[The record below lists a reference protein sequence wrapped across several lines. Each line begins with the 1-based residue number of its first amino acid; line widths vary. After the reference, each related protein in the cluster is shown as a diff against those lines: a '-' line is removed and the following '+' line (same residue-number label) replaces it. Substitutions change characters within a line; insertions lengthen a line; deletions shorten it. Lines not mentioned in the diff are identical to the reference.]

1 MTDER
6 IRSLERSVQD
16 GGDPALRLA
25 LARELVRAGR
35 KDDARAQVALVLRGE
50 PASVDGV
57 RALDEL
63 GFGPLAH
70 DAPWPTSE
78 GGNDRARRSAHPG
91 ARRGQL
97 LRRIR
102 IGREGERPLSV
113 SVGAKTAY
121 VSTSF
126 RRLVALDLAGGEPR
140 WIRDLGHDEFTAPA
154 IGEGERL
161 LLGAEG
167 MLRILRGETGE
178 TAWEVRPRG
187 RSRTEEVHVA
197 FAPSGLVLAC
207 WGNSLQALDATS
219 GELRWAYEV
228 QGHLRSAPALD
239 GGTIFVASDMGGVY
253 AFGVDGKLLSQAKS
267 PRAAGGRVVVV
278 MRDELHVQKAAMEK
292 NVENHFLLR
301 EGAKL
306 AASSTLLRAGRIL
319 CALDAERVLTGGFSA
334 DVVSHGVVSSTR
346 LIFLAAASDSGGCV
360 YSIGPD
366 RLGWYDPSLELVKE
380 LCRRSEA
387 PPDGSLLAIG
397 PDSTLLAAS
406 PKGILHVFE

>member
-35 KDDARAQVALVLRGE
+35 REDARAQVALVLRAE

-63 GFGPLAH
+63 GFGPLAQ
-70 DAPWPTSE
+70 DASWPTAE
-78 GGNDRARRSAHPG
+78 GGNDRARRSAHSG

-97 LRRIR
+97 KKRIR
-102 IGREGERPLSV
+102 IGKEGERPLSL

-121 VSTSF
+121 VATSL
-126 RRLVALDLAGGEPR
+126 RRLVALDLAEGQPR
-140 WIRDLGHDEFTAPA
+140 WIRDFGIDEFAGPS

-167 MLRILRGETGE
+167 TVRVLRGDTGE
-178 TAWEVRPRG
+178 TVWEARPRG
-187 RSRTEEVHVA
+187 RSSTEEVHVA
-197 FAPSGLVLAC
+197 FAPSGLILAC

-228 QGHLRSAPALD
+228 HGRLRSAPALE
-239 GGTIFVASDMGGVY
+239 GGTVFVATDMGGVY
-253 AFGVDGKLLSQAKS
+253 AFGFDGKLLSEAKA
-267 PRAAGGRVVVV
+267 PRAAGGRTVVAL
-278 MRDELHVQKAAMEK
+278 RHELHVQKAVPEK
-292 NVENHFLLR
+292 NVENHYVLR
-301 EGAKL
+301 DGTKL
-306 AASSTLLRAGRIL
+306 AASSSLLRAGKIL
-319 CALDAERVLTGGFSA
+319 CALDGERLLTGGLPA
-334 DVVSHGVVSSTR
+334 DVVSRGVVSSAR
-346 LIFLAAASDSGGCV
+346 LPLWAAACDSGGCV
-360 YSIGPD
+360 FALGPD
-366 RLGWYDPSLELVKE
+366 RLGWYDSTLQLVMELG
-380 LCRRSEA
+380 RRNEA
-387 PPDGSLLAIG
+387 PPLDSLLAIG

-406 PKGILHVFE
+406 PKGILHVYE